1 MLVSSRLMRPRL
13 RPCTRGLALFLGD
26 QALEPK
32 LTLTTLC
39 ALPLGRT
46 GGGERGRR
54 WGGERKKRRKGYVEG
69 GREEERRGDK
79 AGEEEGQKAGEMG
92 RD

>member
-1 MLVSSRLMRPRL
+1 MRPRL

-54 WGGERKKRRKGYVEG
+54 WGGEEEEEEG

>member
-1 MLVSSRLMRPRL
+1 M
-13 RPCTRGLALFLGD
+13 FLGD

-54 WGGERKKRRKGYVEG
+54 WGGEEEEEEG